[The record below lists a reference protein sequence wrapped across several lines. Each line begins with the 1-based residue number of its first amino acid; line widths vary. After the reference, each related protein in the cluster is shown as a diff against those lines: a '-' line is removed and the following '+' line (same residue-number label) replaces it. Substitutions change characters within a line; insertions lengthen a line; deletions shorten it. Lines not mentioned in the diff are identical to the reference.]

1 MNITLDRILDI
12 VQIITCTILVITI
25 IIDIKER
32 KNNGK

>member
-12 VQIITCTILVITI
+12 VQIITSTILVITI

>member
-12 VQIITCTILVITI
+12 VQIIICTILVITI